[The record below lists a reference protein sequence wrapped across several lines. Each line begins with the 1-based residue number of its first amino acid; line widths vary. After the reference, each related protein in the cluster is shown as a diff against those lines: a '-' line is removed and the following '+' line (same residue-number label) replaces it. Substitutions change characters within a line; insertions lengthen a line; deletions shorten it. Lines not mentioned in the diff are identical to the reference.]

1 MTGASPD
8 RAAGPGGH
16 RRQARLDGFWRSL
29 PYQPDRFQ
37 REAGEALEDGATVVV
52 TAPTGSGKTLVAEAA
67 VHLALESGERAFY
80 TTPIKA
86 LSNQKF
92 GDFIVEYGHDLV
104 GLLTG
109 DNSINGG
116 APIVVM
122 TTEVLRNMIYAGS
135 EDLSRLG
142 VVILDEVHYL
152 QDRARGPVWEEIIIH
167 APRHI
172 QLVGLVGNHRQ
183 RPRVRR
189 LGGDETRADAA
200 GRGDLATGAAGEPVH
215 RQGPLVAAIG
225 ADVRDLSG
233 E

>member
-1 MTGASPD
+1 MTEAGSY
-8 RAAGPGGH
+8 RAAEPGAHPRQGAT
-16 RRQARLDGFWRSL
+16 RRVWRSL

-116 APIVVM
+116 APIVVDDH
-122 TTEVLRNMIYAGS
+122 RGAPGIGS
-135 EDLSRLG
+135 TPGQEDLSQLG
-142 VVILDEVHYL
+142 
-152 QDRARGPVWEEIIIH
+152 W
-167 APRHI
+167 
-172 QLVGLVGNHRQ
+172 
-183 RPRVRR
+183 
-189 LGGDETRADAA
+189 
-200 GRGDLATGAAGEPVH
+200 
-215 RQGPLVAAIG
+215 
-225 ADVRDLSG
+225 
-233 E
+233 